1 MFRFLITL
9 TVGVVVGFVLAKL
22 RESVA
27 DQSRLRE
34 ARDEAIRYRAQMS
47 AARQSAATEVAV
59 ATPAAEPAPAP
70 APPVQNDD
78 LTRIN
83 GIGPVFQSRLR
94 AAGLHSYAQL
104 AASDA
109 GTVRAAVAAADWQKI
124 EPERWIEEA
133 AQLAAS
139 E

>member
-1 MFRFLITL
+1 MFRFFFGLVIGAGSGYL
-9 TVGVVVGFVLAKL
+9 LAKL
-22 RESVA
+22 SEGVA
-27 DQSRLRE
+27 DQNRLRE
-34 ARDEAIRYRAQMS
+34 ARDEAIRYRAQMA
-47 AARQSAATEVAV
+47 AARQSAAVEVGSAAP
-59 ATPAAEPAPAP
+59 ATEPAPAP

-94 AAGLHSYAQL
+94 AAGLQTYAQL
-104 AASDA
+104 AASDPD
-109 GTVRAAVAAADWQKI
+109 TVRAAAAAADWQKI

-133 AQLAAS
+133 VQLAAS

>member
-1 MFRFLITL
+1 MFRFLVTL

-47 AARQSAATEVAV
+47 AARQSAAMEVTTAPPT
-59 ATPAAEPAPAP
+59 ADAMPAPAQ
-70 APPVQNDD
+70 PPQNDD

-94 AAGLHSYAQL
+94 AAGLRTYAQL
-104 AASDA
+104 AASDPDS
-109 GTVRAAVAAADWQKI
+109 VRAAVAAADWQKI
-124 EPERWIEEA
+124 EPQRWIEEA
-133 AQLAAS
+133 AQFAAGK
-139 E
+139 